1 MAASQLNAY
10 KKERRTQAR
19 ALTRQ
24 ALFIHDYVQIKHS
37 DIYKEAAIKYNE
49 INQHNS
55 TKPDLRKT
63 AEFRLWK
70 NDMAA
75 VNNRPQTLVPRQ
87 RPYTYKKP
95 TYGNIVVNTTATSP
109 QHNTCSPK
117 KQCDIPVNQRTM
129 CLNIR
134 LISPPPVQ
142 RKPLQPPEV
151 ISNIQETVME
161 EGDRAEDSDPTTRDI
176 QSISPPHVQP
186 PEVISNI
193 QETVMEEGD
202 RAEDLNPT
210 IFDEISAETMEI
222 ILTELRADPHLKTM
236 MENIE
241 KTAEQGETAEQEET
255 IEELIGLTVD
265 VPELYDP
272 LEEEMMCW

>member
-1 MAASQLNAY
+1 MATSQLNAY
-10 KKERRTQAR
+10 KRERRNQAR
-19 ALTRQ
+19 IITRQ
-24 ALFIHDYVQIKHS
+24 ALFIDEYVQTKYP
-37 DIYKEAAIKYNE
+37 DIYIEAANKYNE
-49 INQHNS
+49 INQYNS

-63 AEFRLWK
+63 LEFRLWK
-70 NDMAA
+70 NGFAA
-75 VNNRPQTLVPRQ
+75 VNNRSQAPVRRK
-87 RPYTYKKP
+87 RPYNYKKQ
-95 TYGNIVVNTTATSP
+95 TYRNIVVSTTTTNP
-109 QHNTCSPK
+109 QHNTYSPK
-117 KQCDIPVNQRTM
+117 KQINMQVNERTM

-134 LISPPPVQ
+134 LLPPPVQ

-151 ISNIQETVME
+151 ISNIQETVIE
-161 EGDRAEDSDPTTRDI
+161 EGDQAEDSDPTTRDI
-176 QSISPPHVQP
+176 QSISPPPVQP

-210 IFDEISAETMEI
+210 IFDEISAETMET

-236 MENIE
+236 MDNME
-241 KTAEQGETAEQEET
+241 KNTEQEETAEQEET

-272 LEEEMMCW
+272 LEEEMLCW